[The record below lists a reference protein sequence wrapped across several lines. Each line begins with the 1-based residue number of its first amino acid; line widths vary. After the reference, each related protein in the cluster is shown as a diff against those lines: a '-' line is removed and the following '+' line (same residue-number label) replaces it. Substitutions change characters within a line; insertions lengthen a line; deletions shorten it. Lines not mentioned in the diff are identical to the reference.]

1 MTSGMQPGTSGM
13 LGMSEF
19 KPWEVYP
26 AIWPTQAKFMSWV
39 RGGIRLGLWKK
50 HPVKLEFLKESIV
63 QMVNTNP
70 RSMKR
75 FPKVNAVL
83 CALCNQMVKSSDAE
97 VDHIRGNHSLKSLD
111 DLRKFTESMI
121 IVRKSDLQIA
131 CKPCHKIKSYSERE
145 GISFEHA
152 RAIKQAI
159 EICKTKQDKQF
170 LIERGIKPASS
181 AAGRRT
187 QVEDVLKEE

>member
-1 MTSGMQPGTSGM
+1 MQHGTSA
-13 LGMSEF
+13 LRGMSEF
-19 KPWEVYP
+19 KPWEEYP
-26 AIWPTQAKFMSWV
+26 EIWSTQAKFMSWV

-63 QMVNTNP
+63 LMVNTNP

-75 FPKVNAVL
+75 FPKVNAVT
-83 CALCNQMVKSSDAE
+83 CALCKELVKASEAE
-97 VDHIRGNHSLKSLD
+97 VDHIHGNHSLKSLD

-121 IVRKSDLQIA
+121 IVKKSDLQIA

-145 GISFEHA
+145 GISFGHA
-152 RAIKQAI
+152 KAIKQAI
-159 EICKTKQDKQF
+159 EICKTKQDKLF
-170 LIERGIKPASS
+170 LIERGLKPATS

-187 QVEDVLKEE
+187 QIENILKEAC